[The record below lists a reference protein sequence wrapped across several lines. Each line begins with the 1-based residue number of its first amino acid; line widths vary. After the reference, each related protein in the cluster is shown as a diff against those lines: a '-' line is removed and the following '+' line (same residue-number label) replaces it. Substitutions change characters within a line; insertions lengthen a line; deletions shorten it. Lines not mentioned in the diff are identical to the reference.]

1 MRTYYRKKY
10 PYYGKYKCKAELNW
24 NDMRNAFTYP
34 RLVRHLNQFLKPENY
49 MIYGYYSIY
58 VKEEKHLDII
68 LNDVQIN
75 ELIMFVYRPAAGY
88 ETLKG
93 KEPKKEK
100 TLWYDR
106 FSYKITIHVDRPNKG
121 EMATTD
127 KITRW
132 CDENLQH
139 AYRKSGTWGNVSFFF
154 AHKHDALA
162 FKLTHSDRIEK
173 QEILNKK
180 IAVKDLKKRI
190 KKAEEDLEIYLEG
203 EE

>member
-1 MRTYYRKKY
+1 MRTFYRKKY

-24 NDMRNAFTYP
+24 NDASNTFKYSGLTNY
-34 RLVRHLNQFLKPENY
+34 LNKLFNREDYKL
-49 MIYGYYSIY
+49 YGYYGIY
-58 VKEEKHLDII
+58 IKEEKHLDII
-68 LNDVQIN
+68 LNDAQLN

-88 ETLKG
+88 EKLKG

-106 FSYKITIHVDRPNKG
+106 FSYKITIHVNRPNKG
-121 EMATTD
+121 EMAIAD
-127 KITRW
+127 EIIRW

-139 AYRKSGTWGNVSFFF
+139 AYRKSGTWGNISFFF
-154 AHKHDALA
+154 SHKHDAIA
-162 FKLTHSDRIEK
+162 FKLTYSDRIEK

-180 IAVKDLKKRI
+180 IAVKDLKTRI
-190 KKAEEDLEIYLEG
+190 KNAKKDLEIYLKG

>member
-10 PYYGKYKCKAELNW
+10 PYYGKYKCKAELSW
-24 NDMRNAFTYP
+24 NDIRKIFTYP
-34 RLVRHLNQFLKPENY
+34 KLVHHLNQLLKPESY

-68 LNDVQIN
+68 LNDVQFN
-75 ELIMFVYRPAAGY
+75 ELIMFVYRPAVGY

-93 KEPKKEK
+93 KEPNKEK

-106 FSYKITIHVDRPNKG
+106 FSYKITIYADRPNKG
-121 EMATTD
+121 EIAATD
-127 KITRW
+127 EITRW

-154 AHKHDALA
+154 SHKHDAIA
-162 FKLTHSDRIEK
+162 FKLTHGDRIEK

-180 IAVKDLKKRI
+180 IAIRDLKTRI
-190 KKAEEDLEIYLEG
+190 TNAEKDLEIYLEG